1 MSELNEAGHY
11 TEWTIDQAFALN
23 KMLDLVHDLLDR
35 VEDKHLKARYERRH
49 QLILDAMF
57 PERLRTPHL
66 NKKP

>member
-11 TEWTIDQAFALN
+11 DDWTIKQALALN

-35 VEDKHLKARYERRH
+35 VEDQHLKAQYERRH

-57 PERLRTPHL
+57 PERGRSHSL
-66 NKKP
+66 NKNP